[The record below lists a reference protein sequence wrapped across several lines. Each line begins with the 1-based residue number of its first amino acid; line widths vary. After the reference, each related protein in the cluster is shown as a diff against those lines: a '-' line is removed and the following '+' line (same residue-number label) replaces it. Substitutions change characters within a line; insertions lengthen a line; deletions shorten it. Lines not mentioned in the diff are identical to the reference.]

1 MNLGN
6 FGDQHT
12 MSLNISVSD
21 GVYTSF
27 ARLKVDLLPAN
38 LHSPVFTNIFTE
50 AGVSENKPPGQFVTI
65 VKAVDN
71 DFGEYSQINYSIHSE
86 LLSEK
91 FAIDKTTGEITTKVK
106 LDRETIKVYEIPV
119 MATDIGG
126 KSGFMSVRVKVLDE
140 NDSTPQFLLKE
151 YKASIHSNYTLGHIF
166 LRIKATDTDSD
177 NSALVD
183 YTIYEKTNSGVLE
196 LFAINQTNGGIFLI
210 KSAIPWESQ
219 VFQFFV
225 RARDN
230 GKPSLFADVPVSVL
244 IMASTDQPPLFERKG
259 DKFFLSENSQPG
271 TIITKLKMATN
282 VSVSY
287 RIISEMDNN
296 RPQFNIDDNGQLSL
310 AAPLDF
316 ETKDSY
322 IIGVLAETDASP
334 PLAAL
339 AEIHLQVLD
348 ENDHSP
354 IFESNPYII
363 SIAENI
369 NEMTSLLKVT
379 AHDKDQGNN
388 GEVRYHFSPETEEAA
403 NVFSIDSYT
412 GWISNLVKLDKETRP
427 EYKFHVTAT
436 DNGHPRHITQTT
448 VIIHLK
454 DYNDQPS
461 LFKKKVYD
469 GAINE
474 DALPGTVI
482 LQLETTDNDTDLTS
496 ILTYYIISGDPKAQF
511 QIRSTGEIY
520 VSKNLDREE
529 ISFYKLTIVVTD
541 GVFTDT
547 TEVNIDI
554 LDANDN
560 PPYCLRHRYR
570 HILSEGV
577 NPGSY
582 ILTVMASD
590 KDDSD
595 HSKLKFILTGDGA
608 EYFALDKEL
617 GHLKTNK
624 PLDRELISKYSLTAI
639 VQDRDNVAWEC
650 SSQIEIVISDLN
662 DNAPLF
668 SLPHYTV
675 TLPEDVEVG
684 TLVTKVHAT
693 DVDIGKFTTF
703 FIPLF

>member
-38 LHSPVFTNIFTE
+38 LYSPVFTNVFTE
-50 AGVSENKPPGQFVTI
+50 ATVYENKPPGQFVTV
-65 VKAVDN
+65 VKATDN
-71 DFGEYSQINYSIHSE
+71 DFGEYSQIAYSIHSE

-91 FAIDKTTGEITTKVK
+91 FSIDKNTGEITTKVK
-106 LDRETIKVYEIPV
+106 LDREVQKVFEIPI
-119 MATDIGG
+119 MGTDFGG
-126 KSGFMSVRVKVLDE
+126 KSGFMAVRVKVLDE

-151 YKASIHSNYTLGHIF
+151 YKSSIHSNYTLGHIF
-166 LRIKATDTDSD
+166 LRIKATDADSE
-177 NSALVD
+177 NSGLID
-183 YTIYEKTNSGVLE
+183 YTIYEKSNSGVLE
-196 LFAINQTNGGIFLI
+196 LFSINQTNGGIFLI

-230 GKPSLFADVPVSVL
+230 GKPSLFSDVPVSVL
-244 IMASTDQPPLFERKG
+244 IMANTDLPPLFERKG
-259 DKFFLSENSQPG
+259 GKFFLSENSTPG

-282 VSVSY
+282 VSVSF
-287 RIISEMDNN
+287 RIISEMDTN

-316 ETKDSY
+316 EIKDSY
-322 IIGVLAETDASP
+322 IIGVIAETDASP
-334 PLAAL
+334 PLTAL
-339 AEIHLQVLD
+339 AEVHLQVLD

-354 IFESNPYII
+354 IFESNPYIL

-369 NEMTSLLKVT
+369 EEMTSLLKVT

-388 GEVRYHFSPETEEAA
+388 GEIRYYFSPETEEAA

-412 GWISNLVKLDKETRP
+412 GWITNLVKLDKETRP
-427 EYKFHVTAT
+427 EYKFHVTAM
-436 DNGHPRHITQTT
+436 DNGNPRHLTQST
-448 VIIHLK
+448 IIIQLK
-454 DYNDQPS
+454 DYNDKPS
-461 LFKKKVYD
+461 LFKKKIYD

-474 DALPGTVI
+474 DAIPGTII
-482 LQLETTDNDTDLTS
+482 LQLETTDNDTDLTPN
-496 ILTYYIISGDPKAQF
+496 LTYYIIKGDSKAQF
-511 QIRSTGEIY
+511 QIRNTGEIY

-529 ISFYKLTIVVTD
+529 TAFYQLKIVVTD

-570 HILSEGV
+570 QILSEGI
-577 NPGSY
+577 NPGNY
-582 ILTVMASD
+582 ILTVLASD
-590 KDDSD
+590 KDDSE
-595 HSKLKFILTGDGA
+595 HSKLKFILTGDGS
-608 EYFALDKEL
+608 EYFLLDKEF

-624 PLDRELISKYSLTAI
+624 PLDRELISKYTLTAI

-650 SSQIEIVISDLN
+650 SSEIDIVVSDLN

-675 TLPEDVEVG
+675 TLPENVEVG

-693 DVDIGKFTTF
+693 DMDIGKF
-703 FIPLF
+703 